1 MKREKEKENN
11 ICYNIIWVAEFQKT
25 IMRTIVIIN

>member
-11 ICYNIIWVAEFQKT
+11 ICYNIIWVVEYQKM
-25 IMRTIVIIN
+25 IMRMIVLIN